1 MKLPLLF
8 AVAVWSLICL
18 GMIAL
23 TTLPAHS
30 YSPNRNNHPPQAYV
44 PDTAYA
50 LPQNHPDMR
59 GQGGHYNGSHYNNGN
74 HYQPQPQVQHPAN
87 YKPWTA
93 DPLYQQELNLIIR
106 QSALKQRQLKERYTA
121 DMARLDAQ
129 RMQNTNSHISSL
141 ERLSERDNRRYTDY
155 GTIAS
160 RQVARDADYRSR
172 VAQVKMTLETNQ
184 LREQQNL
191 TLKISSLDETYGRKW
206 GSRR

>member
-8 AVAVWSLICL
+8 AVAIWSLICL

-30 YSPNRNNHPPQAYV
+30 HSPGRNDRLQAYIPETV
-44 PDTAYA
+44 YA
-50 LPQNHPDMR
+50 LPQNHADMR
-59 GQGGHYNGSHYNNGN
+59 GQGSRYNNHDNNNNAGRSL
-74 HYQPQPQVQHPAN
+74 PQLQYPADH
-87 YKPWTA
+87 KPWTA

-106 QSALKQRQLKERYTA
+106 QSALKQRQYKERYTA

-129 RMQNTNSHISSL
+129 RMQNANSHLSSL
-141 ERLSERDNRRYTDY
+141 ERLGERDNRRYTDY

-191 TLKISSLDETYGRKW
+191 TRRISTLDEAYARKW
-206 GSRR
+206 GRQR

>member
-30 YSPNRNNHPPQAYV
+30 HSSNRNNPPQAYV

-59 GQGGHYNGSHYNNGN
+59 GSQHNMRGEQNRRDIYNN
-74 HYQPQPQVQHPAN
+74 PN

-106 QSALKQRQLKERYTA
+106 QSALKQRQYQERAKA

-129 RMQNTNSHISSL
+129 RMQNANSHLSSL
-141 ERLSERDNRRYTDY
+141 ERLGERDNRRYTDY
-155 GTIAS
+155 GAIAS

-172 VAQVKMTLETNQ
+172 AVQIQMTLESNQ

-191 TLKISSLDETYGRKW
+191 TRKISTLDQTYARKW
-206 GSRR
+206 GQRR

>member
-8 AVAVWSLICL
+8 AVAIWSLICL

-30 YSPNRNNHPPQAYV
+30 YSPNKNNPPPQAYV

-50 LPQNHPDMR
+50 LPQGQGHP
-59 GQGGHYNGSHYNNGN
+59 GAGVQGGHYNNNRGQ
-74 HYQPQPQVQHPAN
+74 QPQMQAPAN
-87 YKPWTA
+87 YKPWTS
-93 DPLYQQELNLIIR
+93 DQLYQQELNLIIR
-106 QSALKQRQLKERYTA
+106 QSALKQRQLKEKYTA

-129 RMQNTNSHISSL
+129 RMQNANSHISSL
-141 ERLSERDNRRYTDY
+141 ERLSERESRRYTDY

-160 RQVARDADYRSR
+160 RQVARDADYRAR
-172 VAQVKMTLETNQ
+172 VSQVKMTLETNQ

-191 TLKISSLDETYGRKW
+191 TRAISKLDETY
-206 GSRR
+206 SRIWNQRR